1 MPTPPRRHRLQVV
14 VIRWLL
20 PRRPHCQRHRHQRP
34 ILLPSRRTTPPPP
47 TPPSPPSPPASSRR
61 RTLDRSL
68 PPEVLTTP
76 LPHPAQPPRRL
87 APLPSP
93 IPRPQIT
100 VESTPHK
107 PTTSQV
113 YKPDSSSTSP
123 PQAGCINPPHPGL
136 PLDHH
141 PHPAAAFVVDSA
153 SPCAAHVHAKSPSP
167 TPHLAT
173 GSAPLRRSPPRSLS
187 RRTGSWP
194 PVLRSS
200 LDAVGRWMQYS
211 PVSPPSLRDIPI
223 YKSVLGSGMLLLVLA
238 TRKLGFKRC
247 ESTTSEK
254 RVLILYLPMVFKL
267 LSHKQR
273 RSEVKSY
280 HWTQAH
286 SSSGRQVP
294 SSPGYSSLL

>member
-14 VIRWLL
+14 VIKWLL
-20 PRRPHCQRHRHQRP
+20 PRRPHRHRQRHRHQRP

-47 TPPSPPSPPASSRR
+47 TPPSPPSPPASSHRHA
-61 RTLDRSL
+61 LDRS
-68 PPEVLTTP
+68 PPLEALLATP

-123 PQAGCINPPHPGL
+123 PQAGYINPPHPGL

-141 PHPAAAFVVDSA
+141 PHPAAASVVDSA
-153 SPCAAHVHAKSPSP
+153 SPCAAHVHANSPSP

-173 GSAPLRRSPPRSLS
+173 GSAPLRRSQPRSLS

-223 YKSVLGSGMLLLVLA
+223 YKRY
-238 TRKLGFKRC
+238 TWR
-247 ESTTSEK
+247 
-254 RVLILYLPMVFKL
+254 
-267 LSHKQR
+267 H
-273 RSEVKSY
+273 
-280 HWTQAH
+280 H
-286 SSSGRQVP
+286 
-294 SSPGYSSLL
+294 

>member
-1 MPTPPRRHRLQVV
+1 MPTPPHRHRLQVV

-20 PRRPHCQRHRHQRP
+20 PRRPHRHRQRHRQRHRHQRP

-47 TPPSPPSPPASSRR
+47 TPPSPPSPPASSHRR
-61 RTLDRSL
+61 ALDRS
-68 PPEVLTTP
+68 PPLEALLAMP

-123 PQAGCINPPHPGL
+123 PQAGYINPPHPGL

-141 PHPAAAFVVDSA
+141 PHPAAASVVDSA
-153 SPCAAHVHAKSPSP
+153 SPCAAHVHANSPSP

-173 GSAPLRRSPPRSLS
+173 GSAPLRRSQPRSLS

-223 YKSVLGSGMLLLVLA
+223 YK
-238 TRKLGFKRC
+238 RF
-247 ESTTSEK
+247 
-254 RVLILYLPMVFKL
+254 
-267 LSHKQR
+267 
-273 RSEVKSY
+273 EVKSF